1 MNALRKKYGAK
12 IIAALCVSG
21 FAIGAAM
28 ADPIA
33 YPAKGQSETQRQKD
47 KTACHTWALEHTGV
61 DPSSPQPKAA
71 RKSPE
76 FTGRRLEGA
85 AHGAARGAVVGVIG
99 GPMGVGMGAAVGA
112 GVGAAQEGRAMR
124 AEEYAAE
131 QAAKSEEQHRLDTF
145 DTAFSAC
152 MQARGYTVE

>member
-1 MNALRKKYGAK
+1 MNTRRRKYGAT
-12 IIAALCVSG
+12 IIAAVCVSG

-33 YPAKGQSETQRQKD
+33 YPAKVQSEAQRAKD

-61 DPSSPQPKAA
+61 DSFSPQPKVAPQ
-71 RKSPE
+71 SPQ
-76 FTGRRLEGA
+76 FTGKRLEGA

-99 GPMGVGMGAAVGA
+99 GPMGAGMGAAVGA
-112 GVGAAQEGRAMR
+112 GVGAAQAGRDMR
-124 AEEYAAE
+124 LEQQTAQ
-131 QAAKSEEQHRLDTF
+131 QAAASEEQHRLDTF